1 MYLLGV
7 PKNKDSRIF
16 VSILGSSYLGK
27 LPYILLHWFS
37 KDPTYSYLSKDS
49 TSQPRNLNPAGA
61 KDKGSSLGF
70 RVYPEGPCIQYLGTW
85 DLGNSNYTT
94 GFG

>member
-7 PKNKDSRIF
+7 PKKKDSRIL

-27 LPYILLHWFS
+27 LLHILLHWFP
-37 KDPTYSYLSKDS
+37 KDSTYSYLSKGS
-49 TSQPRNLNPAGA
+49 NSQPRNLNPAGA
-61 KDKGSSLGF
+61 KDKDSSLGF
-70 RVYPEGPCIQYLGTW
+70 RVYPEGPCTQYLGTW
-85 DLGNSNYTT
+85 DLGSSNYIT